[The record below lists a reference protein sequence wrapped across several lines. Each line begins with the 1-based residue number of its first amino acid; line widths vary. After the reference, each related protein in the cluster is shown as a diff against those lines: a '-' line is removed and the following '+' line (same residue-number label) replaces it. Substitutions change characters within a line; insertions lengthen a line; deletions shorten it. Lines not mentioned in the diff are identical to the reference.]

1 MMLCLFNI
9 HITYVYY
16 NFSPNG
22 DIMYYEI
29 NRYLE
34 VCPYEGFCKPPTV
47 IDTEVREIF
56 PNVLWHMKFFPYE
69 GS

>member
-1 MMLCLFNI
+1 MDI
-9 HITYVYY
+9 ITYGYY

-34 VCPYEGFCKPPTV
+34 VCPYEGFCKPPTI
-47 IDTEVREIF
+47 IDTLVREIF
-56 PNVLWHMKFFPYE
+56 PNVLWHMKVLRMFSFSNIAGY
-69 GS
+69 

>member
-16 NFSPNG
+16 IFSPNG

-34 VCPYEGFCKPPTV
+34 VCPYEGFCKPPAI
-47 IDTEVREIF
+47 IDTQVREIF
-56 PNVLWHMKFFPYE
+56 PNVLWHMKIFPYE